1 MAPVIHKTFEEIVL
15 KGKLSYYGMSGF
27 SDVLKK
33 EDVTALHQ
41 FLISVQKK
49 RYEEQS
55 RSKK

>member
-1 MAPVIHKTFEEIVL
+1 L

-33 EDVTALHQ
+33 EEVKALHQ

-49 RYEEQS
+49 RYEEQLGNK
-55 RSKK
+55 R